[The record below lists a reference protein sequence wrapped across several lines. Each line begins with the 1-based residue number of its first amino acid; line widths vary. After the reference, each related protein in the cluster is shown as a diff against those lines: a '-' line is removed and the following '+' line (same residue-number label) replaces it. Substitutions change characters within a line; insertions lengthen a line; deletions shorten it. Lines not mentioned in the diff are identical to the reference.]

1 LENDQRAGII
11 KPMGAPTTASESA
24 ELFLAYLA
32 QERRASP
39 LTVAAY
45 ARDLR
50 FFVSFLTEH
59 LGAQPT
65 TAHLAA
71 LRETD
76 MRAWL
81 AAEAA
86 CGRGNRTRARHLS
99 AVRSFFRYLAR
110 RHDTDVT
117 AARLL
122 ATPKIAPPLPKA
134 LAPAQAR
141 AIAEDIGAAT
151 DDTAMRARDTAL
163 FTLLYGCGL
172 RIAEALSLNVANAP
186 IAGQPLRVTGKGARE
201 RLVPVLP
208 AVAQAISAWL
218 KLHPTRSD
226 PAAPLFVGMRGDRL
240 NAGVAQRVLRNYRRM
255 AGLPEHATPHALRH
269 SFATHLL
276 ADGADL
282 RSIQDLLGH
291 ASLST
296 TQRYTAVDGEKLLAV
311 WRSTHPKGQLQV
323 KARSK

>member
-1 LENDQRAGII
+1 LNLENTGVTDNVTRMSTVPA
-11 KPMGAPTTASESA
+11 TASESA
-24 ELFLAYLA
+24 EIFLAYLA
-32 QERRASP
+32 EERRASP

-45 ARDLR
+45 GRDLR
-50 FFVSFLTEH
+50 FFVAFLTEH

-65 TAHLAA
+65 IAHLVA

-81 AAEAA
+81 ASEAA
-86 CGRGNRTRARHLS
+86 DGRGNRTRARHLS

-110 RHDTDVT
+110 RYGIDVT

-122 ATPKIAPPLPKA
+122 ATPKIAAKLPKA

-141 AIAEDIGAAT
+141 AVAEDIGEGTDNAA
-151 DDTAMRARDTAL
+151 MQARDTAL

-172 RIAEALSLNVANAP
+172 RIAEALSLNVANVP
-186 IAGQPLRVTGKGARE
+186 KVGQPLRVVGKGAKE
-201 RLVPVLP
+201 RLMPVLP
-208 AVAQAISAWL
+208 AVAQAILAWIEF
-218 KLHPTRSD
+218 HPARSD
-226 PAAPLFVGMRGDRL
+226 PAAPLFVGVRGDRL

-276 ADGADL
+276 AGGADL

-296 TQRYTAVDGEKLLAV
+296 TQLYTSVDGEKLLAV
-311 WRSTHPKGQLQV
+311 WRASHPKGHL
-323 KARSK
+323 